1 MKMEQRLFLDG
12 VDSHR
17 RGQAIIE
24 VIKDTFDVAVHSAN
38 TGFLG
43 LYRAAPLAD
52 VASDYGAGK
61 FFGKQCF
68 VHTTI
73 LSSFLPQL

>member
-1 MKMEQRLFLDG
+1 MEQRLFLDG
-12 VDSHR
+12 VDSDR
-17 RGQAIIE
+17 RSQPIIE
-24 VIKDTFDVAVHSAN
+24 VVEDTFDVPVHPAN

-43 LYRAAPLAD
+43 LNCTAPLAD
-52 VASDYGAGK
+52 IAADYGAGK